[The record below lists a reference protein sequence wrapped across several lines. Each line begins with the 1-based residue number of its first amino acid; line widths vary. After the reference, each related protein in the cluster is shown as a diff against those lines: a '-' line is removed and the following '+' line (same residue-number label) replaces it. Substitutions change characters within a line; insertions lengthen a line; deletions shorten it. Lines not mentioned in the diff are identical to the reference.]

1 MSTRSSWQA
10 ALVQGATTEQGGMDA
25 EVSERCGGW
34 EADLSDALRWCDGD
48 GQ

>member
-10 ALVQGATTEQGGMDA
+10 ALVQGATTEQGGLDA
-25 EVSERCGGW
+25 EASERCGGG
-34 EADLSDALRWCDGD
+34 EADLSDALRRRDGD